1 MIKRKPWPESG
12 YVSTLF
18 SRHISLQILNVK
30 MSVEQFLKLSTI
42 FFSSLKTFNYFL
54 QKNVFLIKQSPG
66 AFPKI
71 NQISE
76 VAARRWLRSSY
87 LTDNKEVFRTLPNI
101 MRYLRKHDGSFK
113 KQVLAVDHVSK
124 KALEAVAQRCSVKK
138 VFLEISQNSQENN
151 CVIVCFLRKLQA
163 SG

>member
-1 MIKRKPWPESG
+1 MICEAPTNQFGRSKIMEKTQANIPFLFPWNIRKPLAFWCFQGKRVIKRKPWPESG

-18 SRHISLQILNVK
+18 SRHISLQKLNVK

-87 LTDNKEVFRTLPNI
+87 LTDTKEVFRTLPNI
-101 MRYLRKHDGSFK
+101 MRYFAKTWWEF
-113 KQVLAVDHVSK
+113 
-124 KALEAVAQRCSVKK
+124 
-138 VFLEISQNSQENN
+138 
-151 CVIVCFLRKLQA
+151 
-163 SG
+163 